1 MSVTSY
7 FVTGASGFIGSRVLQ
22 RLLARDADARV
33 TALVRPGSLPRFA
46 QILEGIDGGER
57 VITVP
62 GDLTVDGLDIHDA
75 TLLAGTDHVIHLAA
89 IYDVTADDASQDAA
103 NRDGTA
109 RVAALAA
116 DLGAT
121 MHHVSSIAVSGDW
134 DGEYTEDDFDL
145 GQGFP
150 TAYHRTKFEA
160 EKAVRETPDL
170 RWRVYR
176 PSAVVGD
183 SVTGTMDKVDGPYYF
198 FGQMS
203 LLGQLPS
210 FLKMPLPNLGWV
222 NLVPVDF
229 VADSIVALL
238 HHRPDDDSLVFHLS
252 DPQRR
257 TVTEMFNALAPAFDA
272 PRGFNALPGAVVRP
286 VLAAGSRGPLRA
298 ARDAV
303 AAQLDVPPVLFDLV
317 SLPVRFR
324 SDTTLAVLRSLG
336 VELPD
341 LADYGPG
348 LWRYWYE
355 NLDPARHR
363 RTDPRG
369 SMVGKNVLITG
380 ASSGI
385 GKATARMCV
394 TRGANVFLV
403 ARSVDGLTDV
413 ADELNAETPKDG
425 LPAGHAYAYPAD
437 ITDESAV
444 QTLIKSIIAEHDHVD
459 VLVNN
464 AGRSIRRSTLNSVDR
479 SHDYQRT
486 MAVNYFGAVYLTLA
500 LLPHMVERQAGHI
513 VNVSS
518 VAVQSHGPR
527 FGAYGASKAALE
539 AFSDATA
546 AETLSDHVTFS
557 TVRLPLTRTKMIAP
571 TDAYQAQHGIWG
583 VDKAAS
589 RVLRAIIDK
598 PKRVNTLIGDIVDLG
613 HHTVPRL
620 TNRLMHQEYLLVG
633 ESDAALGKG

>member
-1 MSVTSY
+1 MTSY
-7 FVTGASGFIGSRVLQ
+7 FVTGASGFIGRRVLQ

-46 QILEGIDGGER
+46 QVIEGLDGGER
-57 VITVP
+57 VITVL
-62 GDLTVDGLDIHDA
+62 GDLTADGLDIHDRS
-75 TLLAGTDHVIHLAA
+75 LLEGTDHVIHLAA
-89 IYDVTADDASQDAA
+89 IYDMTADAASQDAA

-116 DLGAT
+116 ELGA
-121 MHHVSSIAVSGDW
+121 MLHHVSSIAVSGDW
-134 DGEYTEDDFDL
+134 DGEYTESDFDL
-145 GQGFP
+145 GQSFP
-150 TAYHRTKFEA
+150 TPYHRTKFAA

-183 SVTGTMDKVDGPYYF
+183 STTGTMDKIDGPYYF

-210 FLKMPLPNLGWV
+210 FLKMPMPNFGWV

-229 VADSIVALL
+229 VADAIVALVD
-238 HHRPDDDSLVFHLS
+238 HRPDENGLVFHLS
-252 DPQRR
+252 DPKRR

-272 PRGFNALPGAVVRP
+272 PRGFNALPNAVMRP
-286 VLAAGSRGPLRA
+286 VLAAGSKGPLRA
-298 ARDAV
+298 ARDAI
-303 AAQLDVPPVLFDLV
+303 AAQLDVPPLMFDLV
-317 SLPVRFR
+317 SLPVDFR
-324 SDTTLAVLRSLG
+324 SDRTLDTLRELG
-336 VELPD
+336 VTLPD
-341 LADYGPG
+341 LDDYGPA
-348 LWRYWYE
+348 LWRYWYD

-363 RTDPRG
+363 RDDPLG
-369 SMVGKNVLITG
+369 PLVGKNVLITG

-394 TRGANVFLV
+394 TRGATVFLV
-403 ARSVDGLTDV
+403 ARSVDGLADV
-413 ADELNAETPKDG
+413 VDELNAETPKDG
-425 LPAGHAYAYPAD
+425 LPAGRAYAYPAD
-437 ITDESAV
+437 ITDEPSV
-444 QTLIKSIIAEHDHVD
+444 QTVVKSIIAEHGYVD

-500 LLPHMVERQAGHI
+500 LLPHMVERQSGHI

-571 TDAYQAQHGIWG
+571 TDAYQSQHGVWG

-589 RVLRAIIDK
+589 RVLRAIVDK

-613 HHTVPRL
+613 HNTVPRL

-633 ESDAALGKG
+633 ESDAALGKS